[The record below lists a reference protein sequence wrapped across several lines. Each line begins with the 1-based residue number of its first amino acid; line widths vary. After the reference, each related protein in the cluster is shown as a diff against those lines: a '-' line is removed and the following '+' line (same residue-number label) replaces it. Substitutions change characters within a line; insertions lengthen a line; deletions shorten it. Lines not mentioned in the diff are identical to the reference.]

1 MTKAKALDKL
11 YIGLIIGMLV
21 PLVTFWLYYLL
32 KFREV
37 EFITDIRN
45 IHLYKILFKIL
56 SLCVLPDLGVFYL
69 FINNKYYHAAKG
81 VVMACFIYAL
91 TVLAYRIIG

>member
-11 YIGLIIGMLV
+11 YIGLLIGLIV

-37 EFITDIRN
+37 EFTTYIRN

-69 FINNKYYHAAKG
+69 FINNKYNNAAKG
-81 VVMACFIYAL
+81 VVMACFVYAL
-91 TVLAYRIIG
+91 TVLAYRIMG